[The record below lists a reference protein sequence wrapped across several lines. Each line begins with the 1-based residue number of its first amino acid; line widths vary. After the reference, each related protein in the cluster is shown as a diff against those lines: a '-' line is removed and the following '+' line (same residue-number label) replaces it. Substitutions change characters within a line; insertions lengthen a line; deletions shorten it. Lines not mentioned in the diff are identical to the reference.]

1 MKIIKTNWINIVG
14 VFIAVFLYAIALN
27 LMDENA
33 SRNMLQ
39 SVFASLILVFGYG
52 IIFWGLL
59 IVSLIVL
66 DLLLFIRS
74 QNNLKAK
81 LVIEWLIISSPFV
94 YWAIR
99 YKEWIFV
106 AAIVA
111 LLITQLLREKKIQ
124 KATS

>member
-14 VFIAVFLYAIALN
+14 VFIAVFLYAIVLK
-27 LMDENA
+27 LIDENA
-33 SRNMLQ
+33 SRNMFQ

>member
-14 VFIAVFLYAIALN
+14 VFIAVFLYAIVLN
-27 LMDENA
+27 LIDENA
-33 SRNMLQ
+33 SRNMFQ

>member
-1 MKIIKTNWINIVG
+1 
-14 VFIAVFLYAIALN
+14 
-27 LMDENA
+27 
-33 SRNMLQ
+33 
-39 SVFASLILVFGYG
+39 
-52 IIFWGLL
+52 
-59 IVSLIVL
+59 L